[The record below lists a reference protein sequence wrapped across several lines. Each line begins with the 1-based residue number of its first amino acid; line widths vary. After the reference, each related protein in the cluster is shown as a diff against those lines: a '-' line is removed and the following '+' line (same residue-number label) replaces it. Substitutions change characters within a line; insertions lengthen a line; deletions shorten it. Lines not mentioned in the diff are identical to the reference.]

1 MISREP
7 AGRVATRHGG
17 EGIAAGDGPRS
28 IARSERAA
36 KISAGA
42 LRAERSR
49 RARAAYASALRA
61 LAAIK
66 PEALELSP
74 AKIVAA
80 LKILRRHLLPGSP
93 ADIVLAVVLDCRAE
107 RTLEQ
112 FLRRNPDLL
121 AAVRREARS

>member
-49 RARAAYASALRA
+49 AVRERYMTALHMLAAVRPALLELPPERIEKALR
-61 LAAIK
+61 IIE
-66 PEALELSP
+66 P
-74 AKIVAA
+74 
-80 LKILRRHLLPGSP
+80 RLLPGSP
-93 ADIVLAVVLDCRAE
+93 AHTAVLFATTCRAP
-107 RTLEQ
+107 RS
-112 FLRRNPDLL
+112 FSRWLRRHPELV
-121 AAVRREARS
+121 AAIRQEVAP

>member
-1 MISREP
+1 MISREA
-7 AGRVATRHGG
+7 AGPERPGRGG
-17 EGIAAGDGPRS
+17 ERDAAGNGQRS

-36 KISAGA
+36 KISAACRQAARSQATRERYAAA
-42 LRAERSR
+42 LRV
-49 RARAAYASALRA
+49 
-61 LAAIK
+61 LAAIR

-107 RTLEQ
+107 RTLER
-112 FLRRNPDLL
+112 FLRRNADLL
-121 AAVRREARS
+121 AAVRREARP

>member
-1 MISREP
+1 MISREA
-7 AGRVATRHGG
+7 AGPERPGRGG
-17 EGIAAGDGPRS
+17 EGDAAGNGHRS
-28 IARSERAA
+28 ISQSKRAA
-36 KISAGA
+36 TISAA
-42 LRAERSR
+42 CRRAERSR

-61 LAAIK
+61 LAAIR

-74 AKIVAA
+74 TKIVAA

-121 AAVRREARS
+121 VAVRREVQS

>member
-7 AGRVATRHGG
+7 AGPERPGRGG

-49 RARAAYASALRA
+49 AVRERYMTALHMLAAVRPALLELPPERIEKALR
-61 LAAIK
+61 IIE
-66 PEALELSP
+66 P
-74 AKIVAA
+74 
-80 LKILRRHLLPGSP
+80 RLLPGSP
-93 ADIVLAVVLDCRAE
+93 AHTAVLFATTCRAP
-107 RTLEQ
+107 RS
-112 FLRRNPDLL
+112 FSRWLRRHPELV
-121 AAVRREARS
+121 AAIRQEVAP